1 MDLAAICRII
11 CESKQRY
18 LPSLIV
24 GSQSHRGIVRIQNLA
39 TAMTGVINLFWC
51 FAWWFLFLVILGPSL
66 RAADLG
72 VLGFFLAFTIIDFW
86 SCFTFVG
93 GNKKGRKDLRQTP
106 GCIDGGRGFAFERS

>member
-1 MDLAAICRII
+1 MGLAAICRIL
-11 CESKQRY
+11 CESEQRY

-66 RAADLG
+66 RTADLE
-72 VLGFFLAFTIIDFW
+72 VLGFFLAFMIIGFW
-86 SCFTFVG
+86 SYFTFVG
-93 GNKKGRKDLRQTP
+93 GNKRVEKAYAKLQDILMEG
-106 GCIDGGRGFAFERS
+106 